1 MFLIKSIYIGKAKT
15 KKVVYWGKMGNYKI
29 LNYNESPEYSWAVVN
44 SIGLR
49 KHAINRLDK
58 IPDRLWIEGSDFILM
73 ESDILKVKE
82 KRDEV
87 I

>member
-29 LNYNESPEYSWAVVN
+29 LNYDESPEHSWAVVN
-44 SIGLR
+44 AIGLI
-49 KHAINRLDK
+49 KNATNRLDK

-73 ESDILKVKE
+73 KSDILKILKE
-82 KRDEV
+82 KRDV
-87 I
+87 